1 MFKLP
6 LEVFFY
12 LLYVEGKERYNFIK
26 FLFFSFFLL
35 FHEIFLQINEFVHL
49 NKQALVEHYIL
60 WHLESQCKTTL
71 TLSQAVPITFARMSG
86 AQGIEDW
93 APPLPEVCSRLT
105 KLTTCAKRIIVLES
119 LLSAI
124 IVYESEGNKLQ
135 SESEALKKYFKILVD
150 GSPIGLTKQQQY
162 SMKKLFADINKYI
175 ATID

>member
-1 MFKLP
+1 MVNAQKVI
-6 LEVFFY
+6 LESQ
-12 LLYVEGKERYNFIK
+12 L
-26 FLFFSFFLL
+26 
-35 FHEIFLQINEFVHL
+35 
-49 NKQALVEHYIL
+49 EHYIL

-124 IVYESEGNKLQ
+124 IVYEREGNELHTD
-135 SESEALKKYFKILVD
+135 SEALKKYYKILVN
-150 GSPIGLTKQQQY
+150 GSPIGLTKKQQY
-162 SMKKLFADINKYI
+162 SMKKLFGDINKYI

>member
-1 MFKLP
+1 M
-6 LEVFFY
+6 
-12 LLYVEGKERYNFIK
+12 NC
-26 FLFFSFFLL
+26 
-35 FHEIFLQINEFVHL
+35 FLQINEFVHL

-150 GSPIGLTKQQQY
+150 GSPIGLTKKQQY
-162 SMKKLFADINKYI
+162 SMKKLFADINKHI
-175 ATID
+175 STLD

>member
-1 MFKLP
+1 MKVIIFHP
-6 LEVFFY
+6 HFFQ
-12 LLYVEGKERYNFIK
+12 L
-26 FLFFSFFLL
+26 
-35 FHEIFLQINEFVHL
+35 HEIFQQINEFVHL

-105 KLTTCAKRIIVLES
+105 KLTSCAKRIIILES

-124 IVYESEGNKLQ
+124 IVHEREGNELK
-135 SESEALKKYFKILVD
+135 SESEALKKYFKTLVD
-150 GSPIGLTKQQQY
+150 GSPIGMTKKQQY
-162 SMKKLFADINKYI
+162 SMNKLFGDINKYI
-175 ATID
+175 STLD

>member
-1 MFKLP
+1 
-6 LEVFFY
+6 
-12 LLYVEGKERYNFIK
+12 
-26 FLFFSFFLL
+26 
-35 FHEIFLQINEFVHL
+35 
-49 NKQALVEHYIL
+49 
-60 WHLESQCKTTL
+60 
-71 TLSQAVPITFARMSG
+71 MSG

-150 GSPIGLTKQQQY
+150 GSPIGLTKKQQY
-162 SMKKLFADINKYI
+162 SMKKLFADINKHI
-175 ATID
+175 STLD